1 MTTTAKTKKGKNADI
16 YSQLKQAIGAD
27 KIKVDELALA
37 TYAFDV
43 SPRPFARP
51 GMVVLPENKEDVVQT
66 LLLANAYKIPVTIL
80 SSGITGRGLTLP
92 SEGGIVLDFRRMNRV
107 LEINTDSGYAWIEP
121 GTNFDKFS
129 GELAKKGFRCHLGT
143 APGGAATL
151 GNYLLRS
158 SGSLGNRHLD
168 SIVDLEVVLPDG
180 TVLNTGSSHFPGV
193 GAHMRYGPYP
203 DLTGLYCCAYGTL
216 GVITRAAI
224 RIYPVNEATRVA
236 VAQFDTFASAVDFM
250 KDIINHN
257 IPEHAIIW
265 NWQLYRTFEISNPD
279 QPLAEFPRS
288 LTGDPAKAPEDSP
301 YALVTSFLSGYKET
315 LDANEKV
322 MARVARKYGGK
333 ALTQAQAEKLAPG
346 SMKGWEQLF
355 IKYRPVV
362 PLALFGLGKYMPW
375 IVCTEPRQV
384 KELERWAVAEIDK
397 QGARPVCYYSQPF
410 DFGRSIFFRIFVFPE
425 HDKPE
430 VAEKVQQTYARMY
443 REAMKKYGAHPYR
456 HNPGQSFVFETGG
469 YYTLLKKIKDAV
481 DPNNILSPQ
490 VGLFKEEDL

>member
-1 MTTTAKTKKGKNADI
+1 MTTKARPQRKAQDVVYNKLKK
-16 YSQLKQAIGAD
+16 AIGQD
-27 KIKVDELALA
+27 KIKLDELALT

-43 SPRPFARP
+43 SPRPFTKP
-51 GMVVLPENKEDVVQT
+51 SMIILPESKEDVRQV
-66 LLLANAYKIPVTIL
+66 LLVANEYKIPVTIL
-80 SSGITGRGLTLP
+80 GSGITGRGLTLP
-92 SEGGIVLDFRRMNRV
+92 SERGIVLDFRRMNKV
-107 LEINTDSGYAWIEP
+107 LEINTDSGYAVIEP

-129 GELAKKGFRCHLGT
+129 GELAKKGYRCHLGT
-143 APGGAATL
+143 APGGASTL

-158 SGSLGNRHLD
+158 SGSMGNRHLD

-180 TVLNTGSSHFPGV
+180 TILKTGSSHFPGV
-193 GAHMRYGPYP
+193 GSHMRYGPYP

-216 GVITRAAI
+216 GVITKAAI

-236 VAQFDTFASAVDFM
+236 VAQFDSFASAVDFM
-250 KDIINHN
+250 KDIINNN

-265 NWQLYRTFEISNPD
+265 NWQLYKVFEISNPD
-279 QPLAEFPRS
+279 QPLGAFPKS
-288 LTGDPAKAPEDSP
+288 LTQDPSKAPKDIP
-301 YALVTSFLSGYKET
+301 YCLVTSFLSGYTET

-322 MARVARKYGGK
+322 MAKVAKKYGGK
-333 ALTQAQAEKLAPG
+333 ALTQAEAEALVPG

-384 KELERWAVAEIDK
+384 KELEKWAVAEIDK
-397 QGARPVCYYSQPF
+397 EGARPVCYYSQPF

-430 VAEKVQQTYARMY
+430 IAENVQKTYARMY

-456 HNPGQSFVFETGG
+456 HNPGQPFVFETGG
-469 YYTLLKKIKDAV
+469 YYTLLKKIKDAI

-490 VGLFKEEDL
+490 VALFKEEE